1 MTTLKKLGFME
12 EDSRSTD
19 DMLLGYFKLFGGPL
33 SDPII
38 KALAALCGLDGDT
51 DAGSSQA

>member
-1 MTTLKKLGFME
+1 ME

-38 KALAALCGLDGDT
+38 KALTALCGLDGDT